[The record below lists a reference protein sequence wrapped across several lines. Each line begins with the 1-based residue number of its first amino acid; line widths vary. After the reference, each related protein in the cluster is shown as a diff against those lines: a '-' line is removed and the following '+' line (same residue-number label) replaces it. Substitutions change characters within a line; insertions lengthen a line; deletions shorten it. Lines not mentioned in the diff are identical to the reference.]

1 MRDNERQPKTVVVTG
16 ASGGIGRAVAKAFAK
31 RGDRVALLARG
42 RAGLQGALK
51 EIEESGGTG
60 MIIELDVADHAA
72 VEAAAAQVEAV
83 WGAIDVWINNAMA
96 TIFCSFDE
104 IAPDE
109 FVRATE
115 VTYFGS
121 VWGLRAALKRMRPRN
136 HGTIVQIGSAL
147 AYRSIPLQAPYCGA
161 KSAIRAVVD
170 SLRSELIHDKS
181 NVRLTMIQLS
191 AFNTPQFDWGRT
203 CLQKQPQPLPPIFQP
218 ELAAEAVV
226 FAADHPR
233 REFWVGFPAVKVIL
247 ANRIYP
253 ALLDR
258 ILSRQAYS
266 GQQMDQPL
274 PADRQDN
281 LFEPVSRDYGT
292 HGRFDAMAKSF
303 SFQWW
308 LSRRRGLM
316 VAAFVVFLL
325 ATAFALGH
333 LYD

>member
-1 MRDNERQPKTVVVTG
+1 MTNSERQPKIVVVTG
-16 ASGGIGRAVAKAFAK
+16 ASGGIGRAIAKAFAR

-42 RAGLQGALK
+42 YAGLEGALK
-51 EIEESGGTG
+51 EVEESGGIG
-60 MIIELDVADHAA
+60 MIVPTDVADYSA
-72 VEAAAAQVEAV
+72 VEAAATQVEAA
-83 WGAIDVWINNAMA
+83 WGAIDIWVNNAMA
-96 TIFCSFDE
+96 TIFCAFDE
-104 IAPDE
+104 IAPED

-115 VTYFGS
+115 VTYLGS
-121 VWGLRAALKRMRPRN
+121 VWGLRAALKRMKPRDR
-136 HGTIVQIGSAL
+136 GTIVQVGSAL

-161 KSAIRAVVD
+161 KSAIRGVVD

-181 NVRLTMIQLS
+181 NVRLTMVQLS

-203 CLQKQPQPLPPIFQP
+203 CLQRQPQPLPPIFQP
-218 ELAAEAVV
+218 ELAAESVV
-226 FAADHPR
+226 FAAEHPR

-274 PADRQDN
+274 PRERQDN
-281 LFEPVSRDYGT
+281 LFAPVTEDYGT
-292 HGRFDAMAKSF
+292 HGRFDDMAKSF
-303 SFQWW
+303 SLQWW

-316 VAAFVVFLL
+316 VGAFVVFLL
-325 ATAFALGH
+325 AAGLVLGQ
-333 LYD
+333 LFD

>member
-1 MRDNERQPKTVVVTG
+1 MTAVRQARNVVVTG

-42 RAGLQGALK
+42 RAGLEGALK
-51 EIEESGGTG
+51 EVEESGGSG
-60 MIIELDVADHAA
+60 MIIETDVADYAA
-72 VEAAAAQVEAV
+72 VEAAAEQVEAA
-83 WGAIDVWINNAMA
+83 WGAIDVWVNNAMA
-96 TIFCSFDE
+96 TIFCAFEDIPPE
-104 IAPDE
+104 D

-115 VTYFGS
+115 VTYLGS
-121 VWGLRAALKRMRPRN
+121 VWGVRAALKRMKPRD
-136 HGTIVQIGSAL
+136 HGVIVQVGSAL

-161 KSAIRAVVD
+161 KSAVRGFID

-203 CLQKQPQPLPPIFQP
+203 CLPQQPQPLPPIFQP

-226 FAADHPR
+226 FAAEHPR

-247 ANRIYP
+247 ANRILP

-258 ILSRQAYS
+258 VLARQAYG

-274 PADRQDN
+274 PEDRPDN
-281 LFEPVSRDYGT
+281 LFVPVGRDYGT
-292 HGRFDAMAKSF
+292 HGRFDDMAKSF
-303 SFQWW
+303 SLQWW

-316 VAAFVVFLL
+316 VGAFVVFLL
-325 ATAFALGH
+325 AAGLMLGQ
-333 LYD
+333 LFD